1 MNCRTHL
8 GNGHTSS
15 FFSCANSFAKY
26 GGMSEGFPTLSRP
39 CELDESDELGEL
51 DELGESGN
59 CCKVED
65 LRVPLSPQGGFVC

>member
-1 MNCRTHL
+1 
-8 GNGHTSS
+8 
-15 FFSCANSFAKY
+15 
-26 GGMSEGFPTLSRP
+26 MSEGFPTLSRP